1 MSPSFAANW
10 NETVLIQATCMRRQG
25 PLAYNGLLTLTDQRL
40 SFSPTGRLDRI
51 VGVRELEVPISLIT
65 HAEIVGIEKNLVV
78 EFEDR
83 SARFAGQGA
92 KRVFSRLDALLN
104 ESKTAPTTIEFQPG
118 ERVLVQGVATS
129 YANGL
134 IATRG
139 EVVLTD
145 KRIRFL
151 TGGGLETLIWTFPEL
166 DHPLEAI
173 TRAELSGVRKLL
185 EVWIDGERRIFGGS
199 VVPKLFNSLQALG
212 IQSGPGE
219 EAFYRPD
226 GVFHTYPASLYR
238 GPLAHPGELVI
249 SESRI
254 SFTPSGRLDSMVGA
268 RANHINLVDV
278 IHIEV
283 LNSRRLAVVS
293 RTERLLLD
301 IAKPLDRLKQ
311 LLPMIRDAL
320 TGQLDDL
327 QRDGLDGFDE
337 LFQEWTPALNLGTSE
352 PVVLTGPAIH
362 WLKASSGNRGWLALT
377 DKRLLFLPSGG
388 PEGDYAPVAIELS
401 LLQQGESLNPEDI
414 FVEYEDQA
422 FHFSPL
428 TGPGFIDAF
437 WMLSE
442 PIITEEIEIEEV
454 NRRLAEA
461 PQEAPVELAPSSEAR
476 SDDHAINRAI
486 GSLLSL
492 SVSRNKSSILLLA
505 PAFTIRAQEG
515 LGILLTQA
523 PGLRFKRGELLE
535 IGFAQPEGTY
545 LFETIVHR
553 MAPVPANLQPT
564 YPEAIGLLVV
574 EMPQDL
580 QFNNRRGEFRVA
592 STTPT
597 GVVVRFLQD
606 MPGVADEQVTG
617 LLTNLSM
624 GGCLIETRGFIPDGA
639 ETAITL
645 DLEHKPVEVQA
656 VCVRA
661 DPPED
666 IRGSWKFGM
675 RFVHLPES
683 VYARIN
689 QEIVRRQ
696 REELAKKALEKED

>member
-10 NETVLIQATCMRRQG
+10 NEKVLIQATCMRRQG

-51 VGVRELEVPISLIT
+51 VGVRELEIPVSLIT
-65 HAEIVGIEKNLVV
+65 HSELVGIEKNLVV
-78 EFEDR
+78 EFEDS

-104 ESKTAPTTIEFQPG
+104 ESKASPQNIEFQPG

-166 DHPLEAI
+166 DHSLEEI

-185 EVWIDGERRIFGGS
+185 EVWIAGERRIFGGP

-226 GVFHTYPASLYR
+226 GVFHSYPASLYR

-249 SESRI
+249 SDSRL
-254 SFTPSGRLDSMVGA
+254 SFTPSNRLDSIVGA
-268 RANHINLVDV
+268 RSNHINLVDV
-278 IHIEV
+278 IHLEV
-283 LNSRRLAVVS
+283 LNSRRLAVFS
-293 RTERLLLD
+293 RSDRLLLEV
-301 IAKPLDRLKQ
+301 AKPLDRLRE

-320 TGQLDDL
+320 TSQLDDL
-327 QRDGLDGFDE
+327 QQDGLDGFDE
-337 LFQEWTPALNLGTSE
+337 LFQEWTPALEIGTSE

-362 WLKASSGNRGWLALT
+362 WQKASSGTRGWLALT
-377 DKRLLFLPSGG
+377 DRRLLFLPSSG
-388 PEGDYAPVAIELS
+388 PDGDYEPVSIELT
-401 LLQQGESLNPEDI
+401 LLQQGESLNPDDI
-414 FVEYEDQA
+414 FVEHEDQA

-428 TGPGFIDAF
+428 TGAGFIDAF
-437 WMLSE
+437 WMLTE

-461 PQEAPVELAPSSEAR
+461 PHEAPVELAPSPEAR
-476 SDDHAINRAI
+476 SDDHTINRVI

-492 SVSRNKSSILLLA
+492 SVSRNKSSILLLT
-505 PAFTIRAQEG
+505 PAFTIRTQEG

-545 LFETIVHR
+545 TFETIVHR

-597 GVVVRFLQD
+597 GVVVRFLQE
-606 MPGVADEQVTG
+606 MPGVTDEQVAG
-617 LLTNLSM
+617 FLSNLSM

-639 ETAITL
+639 DTAITL
-645 DLEHKPVEVQA
+645 DIEPKPVEVQA

-696 REELAKKALEKED
+696 REELAKKALEKEG

>member
-10 NETVLIQATCMRRQG
+10 NETVLIQAACMRRQG

-51 VGVRELEVPISLIT
+51 VGVRELEIPVSLIT
-65 HAEIVGIEKNLVV
+65 QTELVGIEKNLVV

-92 KRVFSRLDALLN
+92 KRVFARLDALLS
-104 ESKTAPTTIEFQPG
+104 ESKAPENTIEFQPG

-185 EVWIDGERRIFGGS
+185 EVWIDGERRIFGGPII
-199 VVPKLFNSLQALG
+199 PKLFNSLQAMG
-212 IQSGPGE
+212 VESGPGE
-219 EAFYRPD
+219 EAFYRPE
-226 GVFHTYPASLYR
+226 GVFRSYPASLYR

-249 SESRI
+249 SESRL
-254 SFTPSGRLDSMVGA
+254 SFTPSSRLDSIVGA
-268 RANHINLVDV
+268 RSNHINLVDV

-283 LNSRRLAVVS
+283 LNNRRLSVQS
-293 RTERLLLD
+293 REERLLLE
-301 IAKPLDRLKQ
+301 IAKPLERLKD

-327 QRDGLDGFDE
+327 QQDGLDGFDE
-337 LFQEWTPALNLGTSE
+337 LFQEWTPSLNVGTAE

-362 WLKASSGNRGWLALT
+362 WAKASSGTRGWLALT
-377 DKRLLFLPSGG
+377 DRRLLFLPSGG
-388 PEGDYAPVAIELS
+388 PKGEQGPVAIELT

-414 FVEYEDQA
+414 FVQYEDQA

-428 TGPGFIDAF
+428 TGAGFIDAF
-437 WMLSE
+437 WMLTE

-461 PQEAPVELAPSSEAR
+461 PQEAPVELAPPSEAR
-476 SDDHAINRAI
+476 SDDHTIKRVV

-492 SVSRNKSSILLLA
+492 SVSRNKTSILLLT
-505 PAFTIRAQEG
+505 PAFTIRAQAG
-515 LGILLTQA
+515 LGILMTQA

-545 LFETIVHR
+545 TFETIVHR
-553 MAPVPANLQPT
+553 MAPVPASLQPT
-564 YPEAIGLLVV
+564 YPDAIGLLVV

-597 GVVVRFLQD
+597 GAIVRFLND
-606 MPGVADEQVTG
+606 IPGVTDEQVTAS
-617 LLTNLSM
+617 LANLSM
-624 GGCLIETRGFIPDGA
+624 GGCLLETRGFIPDGA
-639 ETAITL
+639 ETVITL
-645 DLEHKPVEVQA
+645 DIEPKPVEVQA

-666 IRGSWKFGM
+666 IRGSWRFGM

>member
-25 PLAYNGLLTLTDQRL
+25 PLAYSGLLTLTDQRL

-78 EFEDR
+78 EFEER
-83 SARFAGQGA
+83 TARFAGQGA
-92 KRVFSRLDALLN
+92 KRVFSRLDALLHEN
-104 ESKTAPTTIEFQPG
+104 KPSTPIEFQPG

-129 YANGL
+129 YVNGL

-185 EVWIDGERRIFGGS
+185 EVWIDGERRIFGGT

-219 EAFYRPD
+219 EAYYRPD
-226 GVFHTYPASLYR
+226 GVFRGYPASLFR
-238 GPLAHPGELVI
+238 GPLAHPGELVV
-249 SESRI
+249 SESRV

-268 RANHINLVDV
+268 RASHINLVDV

-283 LNSRRLAVVS
+283 VDSRRLAIQS
-293 RTERLLLD
+293 RSERLLFD
-301 IAKPLDRLKQ
+301 IAKPLDRLKE

-337 LFQEWTPALNLGTSE
+337 LFQEWVPVLNIGTTE
-352 PVVLTGPAIH
+352 PVVLTGPAMQ
-362 WLKASSGNRGWLALT
+362 WVKASSGARGWLALT
-377 DKRLLFLPSGG
+377 DRRLLFLPSGG
-388 PEGDYAPVAIELS
+388 PNGEHAPLAIELS
-401 LLQQGESLNPEDI
+401 VLQQGESLNPDDI

-428 TGPGFIDAF
+428 TGAGFIDAF

-461 PQEAPVELAPSSEAR
+461 PSEAPIELAPSAEAR
-476 SDDHAINRAI
+476 NDDHTINRAV

-492 SVSRNKSSILLLA
+492 SISRNKSSILLLT
-505 PAFTIRAQEG
+505 PAFTVRAQEG

-597 GVVVRFLQD
+597 GVIVRFLEEI
-606 MPGVADEQVTG
+606 PGVADEQVTG
-617 LLTNLSM
+617 LLSNLSM

-639 ETAITL
+639 QAAITL
-645 DLEHKPVEVQA
+645 DFEPKPIEVQA

-666 IRGSWKFGM
+666 IRGSWNFGM
-675 RFVHLPES
+675 RFVHLPET

-696 REELAKKALEKED
+696 REELAKKALDKEG